1 MRKAK
6 DGSDDPEF
14 QEWNSQQTLTCM
26 LAVPFGKQACDLYK
40 GEILENRERVLQRIL
55 REEEEK
61 EMAAK
66 KDIYEQLFA
75 DLDE

>member
-1 MRKAK
+1 MRKGK

-14 QEWNSQQTLTCM
+14 QEWNSQQTLTCT
-26 LAVPFGKQACDLYK
+26 LAVPFGKQAHDLYK
-40 GEILENRERVLQRIL
+40 GEIPENRERVLQRIL

-61 EMAAK
+61 EMAAN
-66 KDIYEQLFA
+66 KDIYEQLFD